1 MLTGQLGFV
10 TAAYAITAA
19 VIVGLIVW
27 VMIDRAKQ
35 KATLKKLE
43 DACFT
48 GRDAGKS

>member
-10 TAAYAITAA
+10 AAAYAITAA
-19 VIVGLIVW
+19 VLVGLIVW

-43 DACFT
+43 DA
-48 GRDAGKS
+48 GIKRQDAGNS

>member
-10 TAAYAITAA
+10 TAAYVITAA

-27 VMIDRAKQ
+27 VLTDHAKQ

-43 DACFT
+43 DA
-48 GRDAGKS
+48 GIKRQDASDL